1 MTQDLVIL
9 KTLLLALE
17 DKIDSLGRQRA
28 GVRHGR
34 FMFELLASLDIC
46 FDSLP
51 ALADLLRTVGKAGV
65 PERLVGM
72 SVSG

>member
-1 MTQDLVIL
+1 MIL

-17 DKIDSLGRQRA
+17 DKIASLGRQRS

-51 ALADLLRTVGKAGV
+51 ALTELLRTVGKAGIF
-65 PERLVGM
+65 ECM
-72 SVSG
+72 VSISYLF